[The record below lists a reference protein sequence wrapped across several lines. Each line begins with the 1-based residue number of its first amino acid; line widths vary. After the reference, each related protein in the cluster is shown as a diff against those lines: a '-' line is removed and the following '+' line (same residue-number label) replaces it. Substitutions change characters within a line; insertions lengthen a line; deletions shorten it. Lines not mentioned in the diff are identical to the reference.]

1 MVAGIYN
8 SNDVAV
14 SFPNVVSGSGSSTPV
29 SSSHIP
35 QQSSG
40 HLQQV
45 GALSPSA
52 ASSVTPAA
60 ATTQVCYSSE
70 AALAMREI
78 LSSNNNQKRTENV
91 GKSWSQF
98 RAFVVFFFFF
108 FFFNKDHIKLH
119 K

>member
-1 MVAGIYN
+1 MRYLNKISLVAGIYN

-60 ATTQVCYSSE
+60 ATTQVCHSSE
-70 AALAMREI
+70 PALAMQEL
-78 LSSNNNQKRTENV
+78 LSDKNSENV
-91 GKSWSQF
+91 GESRSQF
-98 RAFVVFFFFF
+98 RAFVGYSLSLFL
-108 FFFNKDHIKLH
+108 KTI
-119 K
+119 